1 LEALNH
7 PAPHGMLVEIA
18 DAFIRLQEA
27 RHTADYNLS
36 ADIGLDEAN
45 ELYLV
50 LLTALGNLANVG
62 TQPAT
67 VVFLTAL
74 LLDDRWTR
82 RG

>member
-1 LEALNH
+1 
-7 PAPHGMLVEIA
+7 MLVEIA